1 MNRLTQNINYVIHNN
16 KINFCGFNNRYFCS
30 QDKMTVILIHYYIYF
45 YYILLIIIL
54 RQIDW

>member
-16 KINFCGFNNRYFCS
+16 KINFCDFNNGHFCS